1 MRPPTPEPAAGGMAP
16 GTVVLLSGPT
26 CSGKTTLARALQ
38 AVLPR
43 PYLHVGLDH
52 FEAMQPSVDGRR
64 VNLFYGQQ
72 RHPREDP
79 DSWGADLVGVMHGCV
94 RSFARAGTGVIVEHI
109 FLKRRWLK
117 DVVEQLAGLP
127 VLFVGVTCPVEVLE
141 ERERARQC
149 TVARPGQAARQHR
162 MLAALDAESPYDVT
176 VDTHAS
182 TIDDAALAIL
192 RRLDAGPPFAFHSLR
207 GSPILDA
214 PDGEAATP
222 AACTPPA
229 DGAAAST
236 AG

>member
-1 MRPPTPEPAAGGMAP
+1 VIPSPAPAAGVAPP

-38 AVLPR
+38 ALLPR

-79 DSWGADLVGVMHGCV
+79 ASWGADLVGVMHGCV
-94 RSFARAGTGVIVEHI
+94 RSFARAGTGVVVEHI

-117 DVVEQLAGLP
+117 DVVDQLAGLP

-162 MLAALDAESPYDVT
+162 MLAALDAEAPYDVT

-182 TIDDAALAIL
+182 TIHDAALAVL
-192 RRLDAGPPFAFHSLR
+192 SRLHAGPPFSFESLR
-207 GSPILDA
+207 GSPLLDT
-214 PDGEAATP
+214 PDADVDTP
-222 AACTPPA
+222 AACTPPGDA
-229 DGAAAST
+229 TGALAS
-236 AG
+236 